1 MNRQRGMVLLLSLVL
16 SLLLA
21 LLGASALRDAL
32 IEARMTGA
40 MHDGLQAFEQAEIV
54 LLAGV
59 DELQRSPPDRCSDCQ
74 PPSRPHDLQGQW
86 QKIKGGYFHLQNLG
100 ETERA
105 AHIPEGEKVTLYRIT
120 AVSQQLAA
128 RQVLEAVY
136 AIATAQPQAPQRILW
151 RQRLRED

>member
-1 MNRQRGMVLLLSLVL
+1 MVLLLSLVL

-21 LLGASALRDAL
+21 LLAASALRDAL
-32 IEARMTGA
+32 IETRMTSA
-40 MHDGLQAFEQAEIV
+40 MNDGLQAFEQAETV

-59 DELQRSPPDRCSDCQ
+59 DELQRSPPEQCCDCQ

-86 QKIKGGYFHLQNLG
+86 QSIKGGYFHLQNLG
-100 ETERA
+100 ETDRA
-105 AHIPEGEKVTLYRIT
+105 AHMPEGELVTLYRIT

-136 AIATAQPQAPQRILW
+136 AIPTAQPQVPQRILW

>member
-21 LLGASALRDAL
+21 LLAASALRDAL
-32 IEARMTGA
+32 NETRMTGA
-40 MHDGLQAFEQAEIV
+40 MSDGLLAFEQAEAV

-59 DELQRSPPDRCSDCQ
+59 DELQRSPPEQCSDCQ
-74 PPSRPHDLQGQW
+74 APSRPHGLQGQW
-86 QKIKGGYFHLQNLG
+86 KSIEGGYFHLQNLG
-100 ETERA
+100 ETDRA
-105 AHIPEGEKVTLYRIT
+105 AHRPEGEKVTLYRIT
-120 AVSQQLAA
+120 AVSEQQAA

-136 AIATAQPQAPQRILW
+136 AIPTAQPQAPQRILW

>member
-1 MNRQRGMVLLLSLVL
+1 MSRQRGMVLLLSLIL

-21 LLGASALRDAL
+21 LLAASALRDAL
-32 IEARMTGA
+32 IETRMTGA

-86 QKIKGGYFHLQNLG
+86 QKIKEGYFHLQNLG
-100 ETERA
+100 VTDRA
-105 AHIPEGEKVTLYRIT
+105 AHMPEGEWFTLYRIT

>member
-21 LLGASALRDAL
+21 LLAASALRDAL
-32 IEARMTGA
+32 IETRMTGA
-40 MHDGLQAFEQAEIV
+40 MSDGLLAFEQAEIV

-59 DELQRSPPDRCSDCQ
+59 DELQRSSPEQCSDCK

-86 QKIKGGYFHLQNLG
+86 QKVKEGYFHLQNLG
-100 ETERA
+100 VTDRA
-105 AHIPEGEKVTLYRIT
+105 AHMPEGEQFTLYRIT

-136 AIATAQPQAPQRILW
+136 AIPTAQPQAPQRILW
-151 RQRLRED
+151 RQILRQD